1 MGADDQREPVSF
13 VEMKASVGSILFLWS
28 SVERE
33 LAAQIDTLDGGSK
46 KNGVHTLSQKIA
58 RWENLQSPAS
68 EERPE
73 HEVLLR
79 KVRERLTRAL
89 DIRNRIA
96 HGLICITADRYE
108 YNGEASLT
116 TELNG
121 ETRILSHAELDH
133 SMRVLSQL
141 VWAIRSLSDAAM
153 QKDARKAEN
162 TYISIRQRHL
172 P

>member
-1 MGADDQREPVSF
+1 MGGVEQSGPVSF
-13 VEMKASVGSILFLWS
+13 VEMKASIGSILFLWS

-33 LAAQIDTLDGGSK
+33 LAKQIDALDDGST
-46 KNGVHTLSQKIA
+46 KNGAHTLSQKIS
-58 RWENLQSPAS
+58 RWESLQGAAS
-68 EERPE
+68 GERPE
-73 HEVLLR
+73 HEALLR
-79 KVRERLTRAL
+79 EVRERLTLAL
-89 DIRNRIA
+89 DIRNRIS
-96 HGLICITADRYE
+96 HGLIGIRADRYE
-108 YNGEASLT
+108 YNGEACLT

-153 QKDARKAEN
+153 QKDPLKADN
-162 TYISIRQRHL
+162 TYIGIRLNHL

>member
-1 MGADDQREPVSF
+1 MGADEQREPVSF

-33 LAAQIDTLDGGSK
+33 LTTQIDALDGGSK
-46 KNGVHTLSQKIA
+46 KIGAHTLSQKIA
-58 RWENLQSPAS
+58 RWEGLQSPAS
-68 EERPE
+68 GERPE
-73 HEVLLR
+73 HEALLR
-79 KVRERLTRAL
+79 EVRERLLQAL
-89 DIRNRIA
+89 DIRNRIS
-96 HGLICITADRYE
+96 HGLIGIRADRHE
-108 YNGEASLT
+108 YNGEACLT

-121 ETRILSHAELDH
+121 VKRTHPHAELEH

-153 QKDARKAEN
+153 QNDPRKAESMY
-162 TYISIRQRHL
+162 TGIRLNHL